1 MKQRKDESKG
11 RKQRKKEQRKK
22 GKIGWK
28 ETKTE
33 GRKQRKNMGWLDGWL
48 INRAC
53 VLKDIEEVKMK
64 KR

>member
-1 MKQRKDESKG
+1 MKQRKEGNKEI
-11 RKQRKKEQRKK
+11 KKKKEQRIK

-33 GRKQRKNMGWLDGWL
+33 GRNQRKNMEWLDRCL

-53 VLKDIEEVKMK
+53 LKI
-64 KR
+64 